1 MINLVCHDHFQY
13 WKKHE
18 LRHQGCWKKYGATRH
33 ANTWSNDNLSHIVN
47 LNKAVTVLANKERKP
62 YFGLKSLLLLTII
75 TCNLVC
81 NGQLQWKGWAF
92 RGTSCACYHSYKKK
106 TLLHWPDSCWF
117 SFLEVMI
124 LSCVSHHYCG

>member
-1 MINLVCHDHFQY
+1 MSSGIRDAEKNMVPHAMQTHEVMI
-13 WKKHE
+13 
-18 LRHQGCWKKYGATRH
+18 
-33 ANTWSNDNLSHIVN
+33 NLSHIVN
-47 LNKAVTVLANKERKP
+47 VNKAVTVLANKERKAP

-106 TLLHWPDSCWF
+106 TLLH
-117 SFLEVMI
+117 
-124 LSCVSHHYCG
+124 